1 MPLWQ
6 ARADRELARR
16 SFRTALMYAPAAAT
30 LTIFTDLRR
39 DALPWAAAVT
49 GCLVLLGI
57 LRIVWC
63 KRYRTHYRANP
74 DHWRAGLRNL
84 TIATGL
90 LWGLAQAAIG
100 LTLGIEHTFYI
111 CMLGTAGIAATS
123 TSSLSPDRR
132 LFSGFIVAILAPT
145 IVAMLSMMGVR
156 TSGLAVLVG
165 IYIVQILL
173 MGRYYNKEF
182 WTVLRNEHLLQERAA
197 DLVVAQTRAEAADRA
212 KSEFLANMSHEIR
225 TPMNGIIG
233 LTDLVLDTQLTDE
246 QREYLMDIQSSGGN
260 LLNVVNEIL
269 DFSRLEAGRIPFD
282 EKVMDLREVVD
293 SAARPLRVAARQA
306 GNELTAQVDDNVPRW
321 VSGDPHRIWQVLTNL
336 VGNALKFTED
346 GRVDV
351 RVAAT
356 GRGHDIE
363 FAIADTGIGISAAN
377 QGAIFD
383 AFRQA
388 DGTCTRRYGGTGLGL
403 AITKRLVDLMDGVIT
418 LQSEPGVGS
427 TFTATIPLPAAAAP
441 AVTGAPDAMEYDP
454 CDLSVL
460 LAEDNDVNAKLATRM
475 VTKLGGR
482 IHRVSDGRQAVEAM
496 RDGNY
501 DLILMDI
508 QMPVMDGLQATVEI
522 RAAEAPAGSRIPIIA
537 LTAHALAAH
546 HQECVEAGMDDF
558 LSKPIRIQDLR
569 ECLVRWDPQTTGAES
584 EPAPGDP
591 VRV

>member
-1 MPLWQ
+1 
-6 ARADRELARR
+6 
-16 SFRTALMYAPAAAT
+16 MYAPAAAT

-39 DALPWAAAVT
+39 DALPWATAVT

-57 LRIVWC
+57 FRIAWC

-74 DHWRAGLRNL
+74 DRWRAGLRNL
-84 TIATGL
+84 TVATGL

-111 CMLGTAGIAATS
+111 CMLGTAGVAATS
-123 TSSLSPDRR
+123 TSSLSPDRG
-132 LFSGFIVAILAPT
+132 LFTGFIVAILAPT
-145 IVAMLSMMGVR
+145 IVAMLSLMGVR
-156 TSGLAVLVG
+156 SSGLALLVG
-165 IYIVQILL
+165 IYVVQILM

-182 WTVLRNEHLLQERAA
+182 WTVLRTEHLLQERAA
-197 DLVVAQTRAEAADRA
+197 DLAVAQSRAEAADQA

-282 EKVMDLREVVD
+282 EKVVDLRGIVD

-306 GNELTAQVDDNVPRW
+306 GNELTAQVAENVPRW

-346 GRVDV
+346 GRVEL
-351 RVAAT
+351 RVTAT

-363 FAIADTGIGISAAN
+363 FAVTDTGIGISPTD
-377 QGAIFD
+377 QDAIFD

-403 AITKRLVDLMDGVIT
+403 AITKRLVDLMDGTIT

-441 AVTGAPDAMEYDP
+441 AVTGAPDAMEFDP
-454 CDLSVL
+454 CDVSVL

-475 VTKLGGR
+475 VAKLGGR
-482 IHRVSDGRQAVEAM
+482 VHRVSDGRQAVEAM

-522 RAAEAPAGSRIPIIA
+522 RAAEAPARSRIPIIA
-537 LTAHALAAH
+537 LTAHALSAH
-546 HQECVEAGMDDF
+546 HQECVKAGMDDF

-569 ECLVRWDPQTTGAES
+569 ECLVRWDPETTGAES
-584 EPAPGDP
+584 DPAPGDP